1 MIISASRRTDIPC
14 FYSEWFL
21 NRLKEGYALAPNPR
35 NANRLGRVGLSP
47 ENVDCIVFWTKN
59 PEPMLEKLPLI
70 DALGYTYYFL
80 FTVTAYGRE
89 IEPNLPDKQAV
100 VDTFKRLSDKIGP
113 EAVDWRFDPIL
124 KNDRFSAEWTA
135 ERFAWLCGQLHDYTE
150 RCIISF
156 VDEYAHTRNQAYVP
170 DESGM
175 HEIAGLISEVA
186 RQYRLRGFSCAETID
201 LSGVGIGHSSCIDRR
216 KIEQLTGIR
225 IEAKKDKG
233 QRPECRCIESVDV
246 GAYDTCG
253 NGCTYCYARTG
264 EKTLRRRMAEHD
276 PRSPLLTGFPKG
288 TETVTDRTA
297 PSQKISQLSLF
308 E

>member
-21 NRLKEGYALAPNPR
+21 NRLKEGYALIPNPR
-35 NANRLGRVGLSP
+35 NADRLGRVKLSP

-59 PEPMLEKLPLI
+59 PAPMMEKLPLI
-70 DALGYTYYFL
+70 DAMGYKYYFL
-80 FTVTAYGRE
+80 FTITAYDRE

-100 VDTFKRLSDKIGP
+100 ADTFKRLSDKLSPGT
-113 EAVDWRFDPIL
+113 VDWRFDPIL
-124 KNDRFSAEWTA
+124 QNERFSPEWTA

-156 VDEYAHTRNQAYVP
+156 VDEYAHTGNRADVP
-170 DESGM
+170 DENGM
-175 HEIAGLISEVA
+175 LEIAGLIA
-186 RQYRLRGFSCAETID
+186 DIAGQYRLPVFSCAETAD
-201 LSGVGIGHSSCIDRR
+201 LSRLGIGHSSCIDQK
-216 KIEQLTGIR
+216 KIERLTGTR
-225 IEAKKDKG
+225 IEAKKDTG
-233 QRPECRCIESVDV
+233 QRPACGCIESVDV

-253 NGCTYCYARTG
+253 NGCSYCYAVTG
-264 EKTLRRRMAEHD
+264 EKALRRRMREHD

-288 TETVTDRTA
+288 TEIITDRTA